1 MKNKLRALGS
11 LVLRNLKIFLSDRAG
26 VFFSLL
32 APLIVLFLYLL
43 FLKDVQL
50 DSIKAMFEGV
60 PVDEQLLDNIINN
73 WMLAGVVSVACI
85 TVSFSAQERFIKDK
99 ETGVI
104 ADIKSSPVARPVI
117 DASYFL
123 SNLAITVCICGIVL
137 AVALVYVAIA
147 GWTLSFGDVVGLIG
161 ALLMSSL
168 SASLVTGLI
177 SKAVKTSSQH
187 GALVGIVSAAIGFLM
202 GAYMPTSIFPTAV
215 QYVTLFVPGTYSAA
229 LFRELFMR
237 GAIEDLG
244 GLSEQAA
251 EAIEEA
257 YTLKLDF
264 FGKEIGPKEIAIVFA
279 ATIALFALL
288 WAVCAIVGK
297 KRTAKKS

>member
-1 MKNKLRALGS
+1 MKTKLRALGS

-202 GAYMPTSIFPTAV
+202 GAYMPTSI
-215 QYVTLFVPGTYSAA
+215 
-229 LFRELFMR
+229 LFMR

-257 YTLKLDF
+257 YTLRLDF

-297 KRTAKKS
+297 KMAAKKS

>member
-1 MKNKLRALGS
+1 M
-11 LVLRNLKIFLSDRAG
+11 
-26 VFFSLL
+26 
-32 APLIVLFLYLL
+32 
-43 FLKDVQL
+43 
-50 DSIKAMFEGV
+50 
-60 PVDEQLLDNIINN
+60 
-73 WMLAGVVSVACI
+73 
-85 TVSFSAQERFIKDK
+85 
-99 ETGVI
+99 
-104 ADIKSSPVARPVI
+104 
-117 DASYFL
+117 
-123 SNLAITVCICGIVL
+123 L

-297 KRTAKKS
+297 KRAAKKS